1 MSKKEEIVQ
10 CFNEALNLYLSG
22 KKRES
27 FEKTKE
33 NFKELEILTL
43 KDWFDKDWNKR
54 KEVFEERID
63 SSVKDLIYKEY
74 SLACGRAIYGT
85 RFDFGYT
92 HNIYFWDFFL
102 KVIKIKPEEILRK
115 EEEEYFRSNQI
126 FFSRDNLDKYKG
138 KGRIEFFY
146 RNASF
151 ADLYAHKGSKGFC
164 DLYTPLILSRMAV
177 EQYVE
182 QLCED
187 NKIDKKVVKENYLK
201 KHQEELRGKPGISN
215 YVATLSDLNYI
226 SNGWSQEIY
235 AVIFR
240 GNMNTHKGWASY
252 PFAVIHSLEVLKE
265 CFKYFEAK

>member
-1 MSKKEEIVQ
+1 MSKNEEIVQ

-33 NFKELEILTL
+33 NFKELEILLL
-43 KDWFDKDWNKR
+43 KDWFDTNWDKR
-54 KEVFEERID
+54 KEVFEKRID
-63 SSVKDLIYKEY
+63 SPVKDLIYKEY

-102 KVIKIKPEEILRK
+102 HAIGIKPEETLRK
-115 EEEEYFRSNQI
+115 EEEEYFRSSQI
-126 FFSRDNLDKYKG
+126 FFSRDNLDKYRG
-138 KGRIEFFY
+138 KGRVESFY

-151 ADLYAHKGSKGFC
+151 ADLYAHKGSKEFC

-177 EQYVE
+177 EQYLN
-182 QLCED
+182 QMYED
-187 NKIDKKVVKENYLK
+187 KIGQNIPDKLSDCLK
-201 KHQEELRGKPGISN
+201 ELREKG
-215 YVATLSDLNYI
+215 YI
-226 SNGWSQEIY
+226 HPSLSQEIY

-252 PFAVIHSLEVLKE
+252 PFSVIHSLEVLKE
-265 CFKYFEAK
+265 CFKYFS